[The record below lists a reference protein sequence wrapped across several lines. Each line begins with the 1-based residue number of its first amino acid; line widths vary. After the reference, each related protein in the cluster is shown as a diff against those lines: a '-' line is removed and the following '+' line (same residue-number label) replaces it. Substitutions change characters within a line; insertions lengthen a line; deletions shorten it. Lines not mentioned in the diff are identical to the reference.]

1 MGGAV
6 ISEAG
11 LADEAETVALWHACA
26 LTRPWNNPEADFK
39 RALATP
45 TATVLVLRLPGD
57 AVAGDSVAGDLVA
70 GSVMAGF
77 DGHRGWIY
85 YLAVAPAHR
94 RAGHAAAMLAAARRW
109 LARQGC
115 PKVELM
121 VRAGNDEAAA
131 LYRKLGWEKQPVDV
145 YGIWTETN

>member
-1 MGGAV
+1 MIV
-6 ISEAG
+6 EAG
-11 LADEAETVALWHACA
+11 PADEAGIVRLWQSCG
-26 LTRPWNNPEADFK
+26 LTRPWNDPHADFR

-45 TATVLVLRLPGD
+45 TATVFKLAIEGTL
-57 AVAGDSVAGDLVA
+57 A
-70 GSVMAGF
+70 GSAMAGF

-85 YLAVAPAHR
+85 YLAVAPQAR
-94 RAGHAAAMLAAARRW
+94 RAGHASALLQAATDW
-109 LARQGC
+109 LRTLGC

>member
-1 MGGAV
+1 MIV
-6 ISEAG
+6 EASPG
-11 LADEAETVALWHACA
+11 DEAEIVQLWQACG
-26 LTRPWNNPEADFK
+26 LTRPWNDPHADFR

-45 TATVLVLRLPGD
+45 TATVLQLRIDGAL
-57 AVAGDSVAGDLVA
+57 A

-85 YLAVAPAHR
+85 YLAVAPEAR
-94 RAGHAAAMLAAARRW
+94 RTGHATALLQAATDW
-109 LARQGC
+109 LRAQGC